1 MTLREAAMM
10 AHKAILNGESFDV
23 LSNEVFAALEEALSA
38 DPVAWR
44 ADHKDGNGWCYY
56 DERWPAEFIPQT
68 AEPLYK

>member
-1 MTLREAAMM
+1 MRHEVEKILKIWDGGEWEKCSGTMAGAIAELR
-10 AHKAILNGESFDV
+10 KSF
-23 LSNEVFAALEEALSA
+23 EQ
-38 DPVAWR
+38 PVAWR